1 MAFWEVIQ
9 AQLHYIPQ
17 TILVAVLLLMSFLFI
32 SDNKGHIKE
41 RIVSF
46 LRHKWIVVFLS
57 YTAFLFTVTIFARF
71 VSKPVFSGVGEFRV
85 IINGKINKEVLFNFM
100 LFIPYT
106 FSCLKSYTPKHFIR
120 TSFFLSF
127 GTTLFIEV
135 FQFLFWVGHF
145 TIADIVYNT
154 LGGMFGCCLWRL
166 FGKSGYARKNQSKQ

>member
-1 MAFWEVIQ
+1 MALWEVIQ
-9 AQLHYIPQ
+9 GQLHYIPQ
-17 TILVAVLLLMSFLFI
+17 TILVAILLFMSFLFV

-46 LRHKWIVVFLS
+46 LGHKWIVVFLS
-57 YTAFLFTVTIFARF
+57 YTAFLFTVTILARF
-71 VSKPVFSGVGEFRV
+71 VSRPVFSGVGKFRV
-85 IINGKINKEVLFNFM
+85 IINGKINAEVLFNFL

-106 FSCLKSYTPKHFIR
+106 FSYLKAFKPKKYIR

-127 GTTLFIEV
+127 GTTLFIEI

-154 LGGMFGCCLWRL
+154 LGGMIGCCLWRL
-166 FGKSGYARKNQSKQ
+166 FRRNGHERTNQSKQ